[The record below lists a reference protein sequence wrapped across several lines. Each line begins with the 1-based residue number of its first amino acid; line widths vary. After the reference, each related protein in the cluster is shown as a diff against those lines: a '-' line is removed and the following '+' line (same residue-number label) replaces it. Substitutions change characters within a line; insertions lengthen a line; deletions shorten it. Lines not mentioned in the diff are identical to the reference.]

1 MPINIL
7 LVDDSKSM
15 RSVIKKVLQI
25 SGFDLGDL
33 YEAGNGQEA
42 LEILQDSWVDLILTD
57 VHMPEMG
64 GIDFLKALK
73 ADEVLKKVPVVLI
86 TTEGREEKVQEAFSL
101 GAIGYLKKPF
111 TPEQIKETLRK
122 VVGEEYAAPPEEDFD
137 GCDF

>member
-7 LVDDSKSM
+7 VVDDSKSM

-42 LEILQDSWVDLILTD
+42 LEVLRDSWVDLVLTD
-57 VHMPEMG
+57 VHMPGMG
-64 GIDFLKALK
+64 GIDLLKALK
-73 ADEVLKKVPVVLI
+73 ADDVLKKVPVVLI
-86 TTEGREEKVQEAFSL
+86 TTEGREEKVQEAFTL
-101 GAIGYLKKPF
+101 GANGYLKKPF
-111 TPEQIKETLRK
+111 TPEQIKETLTK
-122 VVGEEYAAPPEEDFD
+122 VVGEEYAASPEEDSD